1 MTNDEITQALKVIV
15 PNAQWS
21 LIGDNYDD
29 IQWDS
34 NDKKPSLDE
43 ITQIISQLP
52 KLAAEKKAEE
62 DAAKAAIEAKKQEV
76 LAKLGLTADE
86 VAALLA

>member
-1 MTNDEITQALKVIV
+1 MTNDEITQALKIIA

-21 LIGDNYDD
+21 LLGDNYDD

-34 NDKKPSLDE
+34 SEKKPSLE
-43 ITQIISQLP
+43 EVTQIISQLP
-52 KLAAEKKAEE
+52 KLAAEKKAED
-62 DAAKAAIEAKKQEV
+62 DAAKAASEAKKQEV
-76 LAKLGLTADE
+76 LTKLGLTADE